1 MVFIHSQFEYLT
13 GVVECISFQGQGHGR
28 ETKSTNDGLPHLFAE
43 LFRPLEAKGRRASK
57 WRESTARWTGDRQT
71 EERAEGVECQCTRV
85 EWKFYRSRL
94 QSWELQCKRFR
105 NTRTKSAISS
115 LSKQRLLLQLL
126 KGVFFLTALDKR

>member
-13 GVVECISFQGQGHGR
+13 GVVECIPFQGQGHGR

-71 EERAEGVECQCTRV
+71 EERAEGVSV
-85 EWKFYRSRL
+85 Y
-94 QSWELQCKRFR
+94 
-105 NTRTKSAISS
+105 KSGMEV
-115 LSKQRLLLQLL
+115 LSKPPPEL
-126 KGVFFLTALDKR
+126 GVAM